1 MKASCSFTSCGIGTI
16 KALSRNSSLSQALSE
31 QLFCGKGN
39 SNFVSTKCC
48 SIRASLVDKFYTSSP
63 ILAIVDFVVNIEE
76 YFNFG
81 TW

>member
-1 MKASCSFTSCGIGTI
+1 
-16 KALSRNSSLSQALSE
+16 
-31 QLFCGKGN
+31 
-39 SNFVSTKCC
+39 VSTKCC